1 MILSIVCFLLYFFK
15 LLNALSMVGVPRAG
29 GSEFSIVHGLRA
41 AIQAMCECSEAQHEK
56 RTALTENA
64 TKVNR

>member
-1 MILSIVCFLLYFFK
+1 
-15 LLNALSMVGVPRAG
+15 MVGVPRAG

-64 TKVNR
+64 TKVNRQS